1 MRSTATLLSLT
12 AVSAALLCAVPAFAQ
27 EAANAGPG
35 PVIVVAAARP
45 VIVLAAPQVDGTDVD
60 DRAVAVVSAHLRSL
74 DLDVRVVRPD
84 AAAWDLTSVRDG
96 ARKLITAA
104 SARGALWIDAASE
117 EDLGLY
123 ALQRDGVELYGRRV
137 TSARGKTATALE
149 SLAGIATAVGEELA
163 QGHATGLP
171 KVDVGATDPA
181 SAPVA
186 PSPDGA
192 PGGGPTETR
201 RDGSEA
207 AKTSDA
213 PPEIEANG
221 DTKAPPKAAVSRPM
235 ITASGPD
242 SASGDARR
250 PAIAAARGS
259 LAGPTPWPMLAFSA
273 SYVGGTFGGSVPW
286 QNGASLRASFA
297 PMQGLYLGAGY
308 DVIAPSKGGD
318 GRGSFELTR
327 HPVFA
332 GGGYRLAASAR
343 FDLQF
348 GARATFDVTQRDM
361 SEGGRAPHVGGPGGG
376 PGAGGGLGA
385 GGGPGPVQDRSF
397 TTTGLLFSAA
407 PVAEAFFLV
416 SDQLR
421 MNAMIGVDFPLAY
434 SSVSGA
440 PAGPAARDSALAWD
454 PIRFIAGVGFEYGVV
469 LPSRRKSAQTASR

>member
-1 MRSTATLLSLT
+1 MRATAPLLSLT
-12 AVSAALLCAVPAFAQ
+12 AVSAALLCAAPAAAQ
-27 EAANAGPG
+27 ETASAAP
-35 PVIVVAAARP
+35 RP
-45 VIVLAAPQVDGTDVD
+45 VIVLAAPQVGGTDVD
-60 DRAVAVVSAHLRSL
+60 DRAVAVVAAHLRSL

-84 AAAWDLTSVRDG
+84 AAAWDLASVRDG

-104 SARGALWIDAASE
+104 SARGALWIDATGE

-123 ALQRDGVELYGRRV
+123 ALERDGDELYGRRV

-149 SLAGIATAVGEELA
+149 SLAGIATAVGEELSL
-163 QGHATGLP
+163 GHATGLP
-171 KVDVGATDPA
+171 KIDVT
-181 SAPVA
+181 
-186 PSPDGA
+186 
-192 PGGGPTETR
+192 PGGGATETR
-201 RDGSEA
+201 RGGDEA
-207 AKTSDA
+207 AETPGA

-221 DTKAPPKAAVSRPM
+221 DAKAPPKAAVPRPM

-242 SASGDARR
+242 AASGDARK
-250 PAIAAARGS
+250 P

-297 PMQGLYLGAGY
+297 PMPGLYLGAGY
-308 DVIAPSKGGD
+308 DVIAPSKGGTA
-318 GRGSFELTR
+318 RGSFELTR
-327 HPVFA
+327 HPIFA
-332 GGGYRLAASAR
+332 GGGYRLAASSR

-348 GARATFDVTQRDM
+348 GARATFDVAQRDL
-361 SEGGRAPHVGGPGGG
+361 SDAGRAPHGGPGGG
-376 PGAGGGLGA
+376 PGAGPG
-385 GGGPGPVQDRSF
+385 GGGPGPLQERSF

-440 PAGPAARDSALAWD
+440 PAGGPAPRDAALAWD